1 MEQQKPQPKAPRPK
15 LNLPFRR
22 RRFDA
27 GEWAYDH
34 RVAILVTVV
43 AYVIFGVAFVTA
55 DIIVSRRDAQSEI
68 LLDLTDLAELQ
79 EELRRAQELNKLLNE
94 RYDDSPASNRISN
107 DDALDEELEDHRTD
121 ASKIYSEADEV
132 QQRLRQNADAYAEGL
147 NAERE
152 ILNRRYEGEKE
163 GESKRVRGKV
173 TVSYSLGNPLRHALS
188 MPVPSYMCEGGGEV
202 VVNITVDRD
211 GYVISAKVDDRRSEK
226 NACLRE
232 AALQKA
238 EESVFN
244 ANVDAPAKQHGTI
257 EYLFISQ

>member
-15 LNLPFRR
+15 LNLPFKR

-107 DDALDEELEDHRTD
+107 EDALD
-121 ASKIYSEADEV
+121 
-132 QQRLRQNADAYAEGL
+132 
-147 NAERE
+147 
-152 ILNRRYEGEKE
+152 
-163 GESKRVRGKV
+163 
-173 TVSYSLGNPLRHALS
+173 
-188 MPVPSYMCEGGGEV
+188 
-202 VVNITVDRD
+202 
-211 GYVISAKVDDRRSEK
+211 
-226 NACLRE
+226 
-232 AALQKA
+232 
-238 EESVFN
+238 
-244 ANVDAPAKQHGTI
+244 
-257 EYLFISQ
+257 